1 MSRLR
6 ILALFA
12 ALISLTAALAACGGG
27 GGSDDPQQVVDE
39 ATLQGI
45 ESGNLDLSIG
55 VKTEGRKSGNVDVSL
70 SGPFQGE
77 SGDQLPELAL
87 LAKADGTI
95 GGEGIDREGGLTLL
109 GNRAFVNY
117 EGTEYAVDPTTFG
130 FVKSLIQSRTGE
142 KEVGEGGACQEVV
155 SKFEVGDFMEN
166 LHSAGSADVGDTG
179 TTKVSGDLD
188 PTGAVEALTE
198 IVEDPACSEQLKAAG
213 PLPSVAELNQA
224 KSQVQQSVKAAHVDL
239 YVGDDHI
246 VRRISAQATVE
257 PPKSSSKG
265 TTKVELDID
274 LELTE
279 VNEDQEIPVPQAAQP
294 LSRLFVKLG
303 INPIELLGDL
313 RGQGGLSSGLGS
325 LLDKIG
331 GSDGGSSEGGGGSGQ
346 QSYYECIGDAHTPV
360 EIQKCTGLLQ

>member
-1 MSRLR
+1 LSRLH

-12 ALISLTAALAACGGG
+12 ALISLTAALAACGGSG
-27 GGSDDPQQVVDE
+27 SSDDPQQVVDE

-45 ESGNLDLSIG
+45 ESGELDLSVG
-55 VKTEGRKSGNVDVSL
+55 VKTVGAKSGNVDVSL

-77 SGDQLPELAL
+77 SESEDQLPELAL
-87 LAKADGTI
+87 LVKADGTI
-95 GGEGIDREGGLTLL
+95 GGERIDREGGLTLL

-142 KEVGEGGACQEVV
+142 KSVGEGGACQEVV
-155 SKFEVGDFMEN
+155 SKLEVGDFADN
-166 LHSAGSADVGDTG
+166 LQSAGSADVGDTG

-198 IVEDPACSEQLKAAG
+198 IVEDPACAQQLKAAG
-213 PLPSVAELNQA
+213 PLPSVAELDQA
-224 KSQVQQSVKAAHVDL
+224 KSEVQQSVEAAHVDL

-246 VRRISAQATVE
+246 VRRISVQATIE
-257 PPKSSSKG
+257 PPKRSAKG
-265 TTKVELDID
+265 TRKVELELD
-274 LELTE
+274 LKLTG
-279 VNEDQEIPVPQAAQP
+279 VNEDQEIPIPQGAQP
-294 LSRLFVKLG
+294 LSRLFIKLG
-303 INPIELLGDL
+303 INPIELLGAL
-313 RGQGGLSSGLGS
+313 RGQGDLSSGLGS

-331 GSDGGSSEGGGGSGQ
+331 GSGGGDGSGGQ
-346 QSYYECIGDAHTPV
+346 QSYYECIGEAHTPV